1 MQILTRCTF
10 SPPFFFLPRL
20 QRSNRSPGPGPQ
32 TGGRHSPTNAV
43 TSMVSMNSLPDCV
56 IRVPWWECSFFFFL
70 QLSPSFTPT
79 SVIRKMY
86 ATKDKSRDESTRLDA
101 KDEASVYT
109 QDGKKH

>member
-1 MQILTRCTF
+1 MLSEC
-10 SPPFFFLPRL
+10 L
-20 QRSNRSPGPGPQ
+20 
-32 TGGRHSPTNAV
+32 GGN
-43 TSMVSMNSLPDCV
+43 
-56 IRVPWWECSFFFFL
+56 VPFFFL